1 MKHRLR
7 NDSQTWQGKK
17 LIYLAHSQGNLW
29 VNESFHYVNQRLGYD
44 ETNIKVI
51 HIAPASPTLNG
62 EYILSDRDDVIN
74 GLNYTGIGSVPFPN
88 VSVQKSDKDSLGHGL
103 VEIYLTNQQTKQ
115 MIKDAVDKALDS
127 VKSPAMEDYLFDIR
141 FEYSEN
147 YLKAHRP
154 PKIAFV
160 DSLENRD
167 YCDFS
172 NIGYLFDF
180 NNVCS
185 DYYRAVEDAGDPFII
200 SERELVV
207 SDKNPLL
214 MPLTIPE
221 SQQPYHLQVQEC
233 LAIPPAGSFLLGE
246 IAGIYDLKAPL
257 DLTAKLVVTDRLGRE
272 YELDNRDVSPSY
284 EGDFISCAGTGSFS
298 ELVAIQSGYSDDE
311 KRYLKTEQLTGTY
324 ELSAQKIARYCHGH

>member
-1 MKHRLR
+1 M
-7 NDSQTWQGKK
+7 
-17 LIYLAHSQGNLW
+17 
-29 VNESFHYVNQRLGYD
+29 
-44 ETNIKVI
+44 
-51 HIAPASPTLNG
+51 
-62 EYILSDRDDVIN
+62 
-74 GLNYTGIGSVPFPN
+74 
-88 VSVQKSDKDSLGHGL
+88 
-103 VEIYLTNQQTKQ
+103 EIYLTNQQTKQ

-147 YLKAHRP
+147 YLKAHRS

-185 DYYRAVEDAGDPFII
+185 DYYRAVEDAGNPFII

-221 SQQPYHLQVQEC
+221 PT
-233 LAIPPAGSFLLGE
+233 AI
-246 IAGIYDLKAPL
+246 
-257 DLTAKLVVTDRLGRE
+257 
-272 YELDNRDVSPSY
+272 SPSSARMPCY
-284 EGDFISCAGTGSFS
+284 SASGIFS
-298 ELVAIQSGYSDDE
+298 L
-311 KRYLKTEQLTGTY
+311 R
-324 ELSAQKIARYCHGH
+324 